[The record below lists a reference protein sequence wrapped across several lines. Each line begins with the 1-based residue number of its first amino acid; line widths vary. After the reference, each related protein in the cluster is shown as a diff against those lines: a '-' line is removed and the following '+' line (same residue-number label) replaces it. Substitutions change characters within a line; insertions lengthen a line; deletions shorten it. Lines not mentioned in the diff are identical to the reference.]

1 MIVLLIG
8 LGIAVYAT
16 LVGRFLR
23 SMLSEEVRAG
33 NAQPSEPPRS
43 IPRVRCDLPP
53 SVALPAVSGTG
64 SRSRDASPGRN
75 GRRPEL
81 SGRRS

>member
-1 MIVLLIG
+1 MG
-8 LGIAVYAT
+8 LPNVTDFRPTNSGIKRKPTGSV
-16 LVGRFLR
+16 
-23 SMLSEEVRAG
+23 LSEEVRALSR
-33 NAQPSEPPRS
+33 PSEPPRS